1 MQAHSAVH
9 GVRLARVITGSSLKI
24 FSVGRRWRVGQ
35 RRLESVRFWRRL
47 RTKCVNKR
55 PELTA

>member
-24 FSVGRRWRVGQ
+24 FFLSDGAGASVNVDSRAYVFGGDFAQNV
-35 RRLESVRFWRRL
+35 
-47 RTKCVNKR
+47 
-55 PELTA
+55 